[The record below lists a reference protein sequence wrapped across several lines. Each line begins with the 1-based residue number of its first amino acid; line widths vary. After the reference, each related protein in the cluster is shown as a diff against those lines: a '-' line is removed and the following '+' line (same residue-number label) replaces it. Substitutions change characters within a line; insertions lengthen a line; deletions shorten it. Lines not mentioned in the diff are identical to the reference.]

1 MRYFFLAFALIV
13 LMVISF
19 FGFRGDLFSGT
30 PLRIFP
36 DMDDQD
42 KVKTQ
47 KPSEFFA
54 DGMGSRKP
62 VAGTVPRGFEQDGVV
77 HAFGEGYS
85 FGNSELYID
94 TGKIGQT
101 YGDGMPDEL
110 GLKDEDLAGFLRH
123 GKERYEISCMPCH
136 GQAGDGK
143 GTVAVIASDTPMGS
157 VADLMQS
164 RLLKA
169 KYTDGQMFEVITKGK
184 GLMGAYGFNIPVNDR
199 WAIIAYVRTLQEAKN
214 TAAK

>member
-13 LMVISF
+13 VMVISF

-36 DMDDQD
+36 DMDNQD
-42 KVKTQ
+42 KIKTQ
-47 KPSEFFA
+47 QASEFFA

-62 VAGTVPRGFEQDGVV
+62 VAGTVPRGFEPSGVV
-77 HAFGEGYS
+77 HSFGEGHS
-85 FGNSELYID
+85 FGNTELYID
-94 TGKIGQT
+94 TGKIGGA

-110 GLKDEDLAGFLRH
+110 GLKGDEDLAGFLRH

-143 GTVAVIASDTPMGS
+143 GTVAVIGIPT
-157 VADLMQS
+157 VANLMS
-164 RLLKA
+164 FPKD
-169 KYTDGQMFEVITKGK
+169 KYPDGKMFETITKGK
-184 GLMGAYGFNIPVNDR
+184 GLMGGYGYNIPVNDR
-199 WAIIAYVRTLQEAKN
+199 WAIIAYVRALQEANK
-214 TAAK
+214 TAGN

>member
-13 LMVISF
+13 VMVISF

-42 KVKTQ
+42 KIKTQ
-47 KPSEFFA
+47 KASGFFA

-62 VAGTVPRGFEQDGVV
+62 VTGTVPRGFDPDGVV
-77 HAFGEGYS
+77 HAFGEAHS

-94 TGKIGQT
+94 TGKMGDA
-101 YGDGMPDEL
+101 YGDGLPTEL

-123 GKERYEISCMPCH
+123 GKERFEVSCMPCH

-143 GTVAVIASDTPMGS
+143 GTVAVIGIPT
-157 VADLMQS
+157 VANLMNFPKS
-164 RLLKA
+164 T
-169 KYTDGQMFEVITKGK
+169 YPDGKMFETITIGK
-184 GLMGAYGFNIPVNDR
+184 GLMGGYGYNIPVNDR
-199 WAIIAYVRTLQEAKN
+199 WAIIAYIRALQ
-214 TAAK
+214 TTRQSAAK